1 VTRAAGL
8 LALVALLGC
17 SDLASGEAGIAT
29 IEVKVPFPAT
39 VERGDSL
46 HLAGFVERAGGEV
59 EAIAARALN
68 EAGDSV
74 AANIFWVTPD
84 TTILTV
90 DSATGIVAGVSVGQ
104 GRVQA
109 LSGSLASAL
118 VTINVVEPTPPT
130 P

>member
-1 VTRAAGL
+1 MTRAAGL

-46 HLAGFVERAGGEV
+46 HL
-59 EAIAARALN
+59 AARALN